1 MTTGTGMDRRYLTA
15 AQRPEGVRRL
25 PVYLARV
32 DIMADIAREHG
43 GHWPR
48 VPRHSEGL
56 PRLTERAARRRLYGN
71 AQEAHTSRRT
81 AWRDGVKPVTVEDL
95 APADAVKVCTVLGDR
110 VRVESTPHRP
120 EDLNQLPPTALP
132 RGGDP
137 VPVARSRGVCG
148 HHYARTST
156 GGAPT

>member
-1 MTTGTGMDRRYLTA
+1 MLLTPVRHAGTRYVRVMLGTAEGAHRDQWRIRNGEPPRRFHPAYVNRSPFASFAPVKYSRADLKALDALAVETLTDY
-15 AQRPEGVRRL
+15 RRL
-25 PVYLARV
+25 WA
-32 DIMADIAREHG
+32 HG
-43 GHWPR
+43 
-48 VPRHSEGL
+48 VQL
-56 PRLTERAARRRLYGN
+56 P
-71 AQEAHTSRRT
+71 
-81 AWRDGVKPVTVEDL
+81 TVEDL

-120 EDLNQLPPTALP
+120 EDLNPLPPTALP

-148 HHYARTST
+148 HHYARTSP

>member
-1 MTTGTGMDRRYLTA
+1 MTTGTGMDRRYPTA

-32 DIMADIAREHG
+32 VFMADIAREHG

-48 VPRHSEGL
+48 VEILGPPLLSEC
-56 PRLTERAARRRLYGN
+56 AARRRLYGN

-95 APADAVKVCTVLGDR
+95 APSDAVEVCTVLGDR

-120 EDLNQLPPTALP
+120 EDLNQLPPTARP

-148 HHYARTST
+148 HHYARTSN

>member
-1 MTTGTGMDRRYLTA
+1 MLLTPVRHAGTRYLRVMLGTA
-15 AQRPEGVRRL
+15 EGAHRDRWRIRNGETPRRPHPSTMGRPDRPPVKLTRAEVRDLDALAIETLTTHRRL
-25 PVYLARV
+25 
-32 DIMADIAREHG
+32 
-43 GHWPR
+43 W
-48 VPRHSEGL
+48 
-56 PRLTERAARRRLYGN
+56 
-71 AQEAHTSRRT
+71 AH
-81 AWRDGVKPVTVEDL
+81 GVKPVTVEDL
-95 APADAVKVCTVLGDR
+95 APADTVEVCTVLGDR